1 MVVAHIPPLPLLRRS
16 EYRLLGRL
24 SSQMRIHGKGF
35 FPGFSWGDTRRSE
48 GRLNFMAIRSISF
61 TNNEKKNYLVVRRGN
76 VYRERGGIN
85 GITTR
90 GGTSPVCGE
99 IYDPLW
105 N

>member
-1 MVVAHIPPLPLLRRS
+1 MVVAHIPPLPLLLRS
-16 EYRLLGRL
+16 EYRLV
-24 SSQMRIHGKGF
+24 SQMRIHGKGF
-35 FPGFSWGDTRRSE
+35 FPGFSWGDTRRSK

-61 TNNEKKNYLVVRRGN
+61 TKKNYLVVRRGN